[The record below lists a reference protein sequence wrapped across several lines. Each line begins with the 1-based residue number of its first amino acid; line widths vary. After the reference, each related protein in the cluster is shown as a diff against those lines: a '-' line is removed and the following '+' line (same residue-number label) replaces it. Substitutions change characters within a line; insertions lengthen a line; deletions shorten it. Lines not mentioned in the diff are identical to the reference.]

1 MVIFR
6 KLFLLLV
13 FIVLFCPFLPA
24 QTVEET
30 VVGDIL
36 VIGNKV
42 THEGIVLRELEFR
55 PGDTL
60 PVDRISE
67 LLAKS
72 VQNLLKL
79 PLFHF
84 VTIDSVG
91 GSRPG
96 TINFIINLTERWYT
110 WLWPVFELS
119 DRNFNTWFERGD
131 ITRLSYGLFFQQ
143 ENFRGRLEKLHLKI
157 RLGYQQK
164 ATLLYEKPYLNR
176 RKTIGAGVLLS
187 VSRQRETG
195 FKTENDKLL
204 YYRADNFLQRTAD
217 IAVFARWRPD
227 IHFSHTVQFRYNRV
241 SASDSL
247 LLLNPEF
254 TMSGQANQ
262 QFTELLYLL
271 KTDFRD
277 QRAYP
282 LNGWYAEALLASKG
296 FTNADNLDFTS
307 AKIILRGYLPLNR
320 SFFLAGSFTGQLL
333 TKADLPYNLSQALGY
348 RRDYVR
354 GYEYYVIDGRNF
366 WLTKVNLKYA
376 LIRPAVKKLRWPPSE
391 RFNTIPYAVYF
402 GAFADAGKVWPTSD
416 SGINRLQGSLLK
428 GIGIGLDFVTYYDKV
443 FRAELSVNGIGET
456 GFFLHF
462 MAAI

>member
-1 MVIFR
+1 MVLYR

-13 FIVLFCPFLPA
+13 FFVTSGPLLPA
-24 QTVEET
+24 QTSEVY

-36 VIGNKV
+36 VVGNKV
-42 THEGIVLRELEFR
+42 THEGIVMRELEFHT
-55 PGDTL
+55 GDTL
-60 PVDRISE
+60 SADRISG
-67 LLAKS
+67 LIAQS

-84 VTIDSVG
+84 VTIDSVNG
-91 GSRPG
+91 IKPG
-96 TINFIINLTERWYT
+96 TIDFTINLTERWYI

-131 ITRLSYGLFFQQ
+131 VTRLSYGLFFQQ
-143 ENFRGRLEKLHLKI
+143 ENFRGRLEKLHIKI
-157 RLGYQQK
+157 RLGYQQE

-176 RKTIGAGVLLS
+176 RKTIGTGLLLS

-195 FKTENDKLL
+195 YITENDKLR

-217 IAVFARWRPD
+217 IALFVRWRPD
-227 IHFSHTVQFRYNRV
+227 IHFSHTLQFRVNRV
-241 SASDSL
+241 SAADSL

-254 TMSGQANQ
+254 TVAGQAKQ
-262 QFTELLYLL
+262 QFTELSYLL

-282 LNGWYAEALLASKG
+282 LNGWYAEALLARKG
-296 FTNADNLDFTS
+296 FSRADNLDFTS
-307 AKIILRGYLPLNR
+307 AKIVLRGYLPLNCR
-320 SFFLAGSFTGQLL
+320 FFLAGSFTGQLL
-333 TKADLPYNLSQALGY
+333 TKAGLPYNLSQALGY

-376 LIRPAVKKLRWPPSE
+376 LIRSAVKKLKWPPSE
-391 RFNTIPYAVYF
+391 RFNTIPYAVYL
-402 GAFADAGKVWPTSD
+402 GGFADAAKVWPS
-416 SGINRLQGSLLK
+416 SESAMNRLPGSLLK
-428 GIGIGLDFVTYYDKV
+428 GMGIGLDFVTYYDKV
-443 FRAELSVNGIGET
+443 FRAEFSVNGKGET